1 LGVLVGGEVGVGV
14 FVGVGEGV
22 YVEVGEG
29 VNVVVEV
36 KVGVMVDVGE
46 EVMVA
51 VGVPVPRKLKN
62 DGSGTTQADT
72 RMRIKIKGRIPP
84 THRVFTG
91 WLNGARISLLRGA
104 LINADSPFWELYQIN
119 GLQN

>member
-36 KVGVMVDVGE
+36 KVGVKVDVGE

-51 VGVPVPRKLKN
+51 VGVLVPRKLKN
-62 DGSGTTQADT
+62 DGSGTTQADN
-72 RMRIKIKGRIPP
+72 RMRIRTKGRSPP
-84 THRVFTG
+84 SRRVFTG

-104 LINADSPFWELYQIN
+104 LINADSPFWELYQISA
-119 GLQN
+119 LQN